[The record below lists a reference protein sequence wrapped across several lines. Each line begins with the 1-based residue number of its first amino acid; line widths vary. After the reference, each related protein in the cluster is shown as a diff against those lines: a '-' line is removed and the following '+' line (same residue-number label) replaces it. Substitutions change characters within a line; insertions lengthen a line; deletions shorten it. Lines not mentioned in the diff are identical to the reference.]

1 MKKRLLSALLAMCM
15 VMTMAPAAFATD
27 DESQSSSAQTK
38 VVLPDGITA
47 ESFGKN
53 TVYDGTTF
61 HKTMMD
67 ALKAVAGKEDAV
79 LYCKPDA
86 DVGTMNHGHVCASLT
101 VYGNG
106 AFVSGGENDFE
117 VDTYSGTGCD
127 AHKGCLGLQQELTI
141 TINALNNSG
150 VWGQRTSNH
159 TINIVMN
166 NCKNADRVYL
176 TGTTGINN
184 ITITGNTYT
193 GLTGENKDVHGG
205 CAIYSNAAGEIKI
218 DGCEFNGVKAPINLN
233 HKSAGKQSVT
243 VSNTTFTN
251 CALLNGL
258 ITDDEKSYI
267 SPIRVLTTNES
278 GSSAL
283 QVDSCTFEYTSS
295 EVKANGDILI
305 GDGRADATTNSNV
318 TVSISNTAS
327 EVQFQAPR
335 YHDANGGIA
344 NESNLVTMET
354 KKTDSVDTSLVES
367 FAVAKIDDQY
377 YYTLK
382 DALLSLANSQ
392 METVE
397 VELLNDQNVDG
408 FTVDLSKSAIKNLTI
423 VGNGKKLD
431 SHVENGNQDE
441 VPRLPT
447 INLHM
452 AEDAKLLVDSV
463 EFPNSLIF
471 DDDSAKASVTI
482 QNCTFHKCQVGYPKA
497 KEITYDHNTFSF
509 DGNWDSEVYNTHNAY
524 PLWFKAQ
531 ESQKIKLTNNTVTGY
546 PRGFHINSVKEM
558 GSQEIIVNNN
568 TFKLESCCDDH
579 SNKRVA
585 FQLVDKLNGNIE
597 FQNNNVDAYMGVCL
611 YKDIAVTKNAK
622 LTIQNNHTTG
632 KLYGSSEWNTA
643 GDTEEEKIAAA
654 DAFAKEI
661 VEKCENV
668 GNGSVVTEGHTH
680 NYENGVCTI
689 CGQKK
694 PSSGGGSSSGGSSGG
709 KTETT
714 TNPDGSTTTTV
725 TKPDGSKTE
734 TTKYPDG
741 SKEVVETKKD
751 GTTTTTTTDK
761 EGNKTETVEKT
772 DGSST
777 TKVENKDG
785 STSTTTVSKNGE
797 VETTVKLPHSVIDDA
812 KGNAVLLPM
821 AEAEVTKD
829 ADKAPTVT
837 VDTPS
842 GETVKVEVPVKDVT
856 AGTVAI
862 LVKKDGTEEVIKT
875 TVMSENGVIVT
886 LSDGD
891 TIKIVD
897 NSRDFVDVADNSWY
911 ADEVD
916 FVTSRELFSGTSE
929 TMFSPNDAMTR
940 AMIVT
945 VLARLDGEDTTGG
958 ATWYEIGRKWAME
971 NGISDGSGMMNRL
984 TREQLVAMLWRYA
997 GNPTT
1002 EKSLVDFKD
1011 AGSVSGY
1018 AQEAFSWA
1026 VEQGIITGMTADT
1039 LNPKGEAT
1047 RAQVASILMRFCENI
1062 AK

>member
-15 VMTMAPAAFATD
+15 VMTMAPAAFAV
-27 DESQSSSAQTK
+27 EGGEQSSNTATEI
-38 VVLPDGITA
+38 VLPDGITA
-47 ESFGKN
+47 ESFGEN
-53 TVYDGTTF
+53 TVYDGTNYY
-61 HKTMMD
+61 KTMMA
-67 ALKAVAGKEDAV
+67 ALTGIHKTDKRE
-79 LYCKPDA
+79 LWCKPGD
-86 DVGTMNHGHVCASLT
+86 DVGAMTHGHVCANLT

-106 AFVSGGENDFE
+106 AYISGGERDFE
-117 VDTYSGTGCD
+117 LEQYSTPNSVDGTDWIGDVTLKVYNLDGVAAWGTRRSAHTLNIYMENCD
-127 AHKGCLGLQQELTI
+127 
-141 TINALNNSG
+141 N
-150 VWGQRTSNH
+150 
-159 TINIVMN
+159 MN
-166 NCKNADRVYL
+166 RVYL
-176 TGTTGINN
+176 NGTTGPNN
-184 ITITGNTYT
+184 ITLKNCTFDGTLEKPQKANNCT
-193 GLTGENKDVHGG
+193 V
-205 CAIYSNAAGEIKI
+205 YSNAGGIVDIQNCTFTGVSEPINMNTKEGASKKTINVT
-218 DGCEFNGVKAPINLN
+218 GCMFTDCGLGNGADEQWAAPIRIVN
-233 HKSAGKQSVT
+233 SAAGICEVN
-243 VSNTTFTN
+243 VS
-251 CALLNGL
+251 
-258 ITDDEKSYI
+258 D
-267 SPIRVLTTNES
+267 
-278 GSSAL
+278 
-283 QVDSCTFEYTSS
+283 CTFSYS
-295 EVKANGDILI
+295 EGSTPCNGDILI
-305 GDGRADATTNSNV
+305 GDGRTTGNFNDVALSVSGSKAD
-318 TVSISNTAS
+318 
-327 EVQFQAPR
+327 VQMQMPGYYPDKDPSKLDR
-335 YHDANGGIA
+335 IQV
-344 NESNLVTMET
+344 ESSDTL
-354 KKTDSVDTSLVES
+354 DTSLVDS

-431 SHVENGNQDE
+431 SNVENGNQDKAPE
-441 VPRLPT
+441 LPT
-447 INLHM
+447 INLNM
-452 AEDAKLLVDSV
+452 AEDANLVVESV
-463 EFPNSLIF
+463 EFSNSLIF

-524 PLWFKAQ
+524 PLWFKAP
-531 ESQKIKLTNNTVTGY
+531 ESQKIKLTNNTITGY
-546 PRGFHINSVKEM
+546 PRGFHIENRNDNH
-558 GSQEIIVNNN
+558 SQDIIVNNN
-568 TFKLESCCDDH
+568 TFKLAKCCDAH
-579 SNKRVA
+579 NNKRVA
-585 FQLVDKLNGNIE
+585 LQLVTRMNGDVE
-597 FQNNNVDAYMGVCL
+597 FQNNNVDAYMGVCF
-611 YKDIAVTKNAK
+611 YNGIVAEKNAK

-632 KLYGSSEWNTA
+632 KLYGSNEWGKWNS
-643 GDTEEEKIAAA
+643 DTETQDEKIAAA
-654 DAFAKEI
+654 DAFAKGI
-661 VEKCENV
+661 VEGRENA

-785 STSTTTVSKNGE
+785 STSTTTVSKDGE

-897 NSRDFVDVADNSWY
+897 NSRDFVDVADSSWY